1 MTAAHTRD
9 QGSWAT
15 ITAALDRAVGPGRPS
30 GAWTRYCCPAHEG
43 DGRGHKPS
51 LGVKYDPN
59 QQRTVV
65 RCFAGCDNEIVLD
78 TLGLQ
83 VRDMFDRRIE
93 RSSERDHRPSRPR
106 SREVSRADR
115 AIDAA
120 GLPLQSKK
128 PDLGR
133 QVSAWKVVDTYT
145 YVRADGTVA
154 GEVIRREADFERGRD
169 KTFSQRRWD
178 TQRGDWVDE
187 GFDKIPYNLPEVLA
201 AIEAGIPVYLVEG
214 EKDVESA
221 RRAGLV
227 ATTNAGGALSWTEEH
242 SQYLKGAKLLVCVV
256 DADAAG
262 YRRGD
267 RVRTS
272 MQPLVQRLRIVAPA
286 TGKDLTDHLT
296 CGHEVSEMV
305 PVPHL
310 DPFTPIPSTTPA
322 RQAISTPAAETTV
335 SAASSVSSAT
345 PGGNRMSD
353 HRLVPQLHDHAA
365 DQTPDIDHMG
375 AHWGRFMQMLLG
387 QLMNYAQKVA
397 IARKAAQEV
406 MKDRDEK
413 ERREAAAKEAAKR
426 AAIEA
431 KLEKLRQAGWNTAT
445 RSQIAAALRDAAA
458 WAPDSQRASDALGE
472 LVSHIHTRWGLRLD
486 LESGEV
492 HVAVPTEL
500 SGALA
505 AAETERAAS
514 SRLRTAS
521 ARMAQVVA
529 SAEGLEESERQ
540 AIFAE
545 IQSWRDN
552 PSAQQLEQLN
562 KTMAAR
568 KVDEKTRTRIRFVA
582 GYLGP
587 DVTMPLDQLGIVAA
601 VSPTAELRKLD
612 EPLVDPAEEAK
623 PRIDRLLLTYQDR
636 LRHGL
641 DTTGVTEELGRTV
654 ALMTAEDRELVRTRG
669 TEVRANPGG
678 EFKPLF
684 PDHVDR
690 EALAESVRMYA
701 ALAPEAER
709 QAVLSGD
716 MDATAVEQLRKQ
728 TAVHRARIDTALKKG
743 VGLHD
748 LERDQLRAV
757 LDDVEAGVKIVPE
770 MLFASDRFAA
780 AVDASRAED
789 IAATTSQLHRRQL
802 TEILSTGSVPPS
814 TLQRTTDEV
823 TRVFQAQTQLA
834 AGHINLAEYEQRGGD
849 VRLNASLARAG
860 VPEPVRNSVRA
871 HLDRAA
877 GECAITGKQ
886 ATRIASRWAERTD
899 RVAAARTPAPPAYDS
914 PQRREGLEQTLR
926 ESGHDEDEIAQRMAA
941 DSGHAK
947 PPSAAVRGNG
957 RGKTRTTK
965 QGAGVRRT
973 HHRRN
978 GRGPEHGLGL

>member
-1 MTAAHTRD
+1 MSAPARTRD
-9 QGSWAT
+9 EGSWEV
-15 ITAALDRAVGPGRPS
+15 ITAALDRTVGPGRPS
-30 GAWTRYCCPAHEG
+30 GAWTKYCCPAHELG
-43 DGRGHKPS
+43 GGHKPS
-51 LGVKYDPN
+51 LGVKYDSQ

-65 RCFAGCDNEIVLD
+65 RCFAGCANEDVLES
-78 TLGLQ
+78 LGLE
-83 VRDMFDRRIE
+83 VRDMFDQRIE
-93 RSSERDHRPSRPR
+93 RSVGAHRASRPR
-106 SREVSRADR
+106 PRQVSRADR
-115 AIDAA
+115 ALDAA
-120 GLPLQSKK
+120 GLPLVQPRK
-128 PDLGR
+128 PDLGA
-133 QVSAWKVVDTYT
+133 QTSAWKQVAAYA

-154 GEVIRREADFERGRD
+154 GEVVRQEADFESGRD
-169 KTFSQRRWD
+169 KQFHQRRWNER
-178 TQRGDWVDE
+178 TGRMEAG
-187 GFDKIPYNLPEVLA
+187 GFEPIPFNLPQVLEA
-201 AIEAGIPVYLVEG
+201 VRDGRLIAICEG
-214 EKDVESA
+214 EKDA
-221 RRAGLV
+221 IAAGKAGLV
-227 ATTNAGGALSWTEEH
+227 ATTNAGGAMVWKPEH
-242 SQYLKGAKLLVCVV
+242 AQWLKGARTVV
-256 DADAAG
+256 IVADRDTAG
-262 YRRGD
+262 YRRAE
-267 RVRTS
+267 RVMGTLAG
-272 MQPLVQRLRIVAPA
+272 LVQRVRVVQAA
-286 TGKDLTDHLT
+286 TGKDLHDHLQ
-296 CGHEVSEMV
+296 CGHEISELE
-305 PVPHL
+305 PIPHL
-310 DPFTPIPSTTPA
+310 DPYTRVQPA
-322 RQAISTPAAETTV
+322 APAPQAISTPAAETSV
-335 SAASSVSSAT
+335 SAASSVRPAT
-345 PGGNRMSD
+345 PGGNAMAD
-353 HRLVPQLHDHAA
+353 HHLVPQLHDHAP

-387 QLMNYAQKVA
+387 QLMTYAQKAA

-406 MKDRDEK
+406 LKERDEK
-413 ERREAAAKEAAKR
+413 ERREAAAKEAAER
-426 AAIEA
+426 AAVEA

-445 RSQIAAALRDAAA
+445 RSQIVAALRDAAA
-458 WAPDSQRASDALGE
+458 WAPDSQRAQDALGE
-472 LVSHIHTRWGLRLD
+472 LVSHIHNRWGLRLD

-492 HVAVPTEL
+492 HVAVPVEL

-505 AAETERAAS
+505 AAETERAAA

-529 SAEGLEESERQ
+529 SVEGLEESERQ

-552 PSAQQLEQLN
+552 PSAQQLQQLD
-562 KTMAAR
+562 KALASR

-601 VSPTAELRKLD
+601 VSPTAELRRLD
-612 EPLVDPAEEAK
+612 EPLVDPGEEVKHRVDTMLLDFQVKLRNGHDTAAVQQ
-623 PRIDRLLLTYQDR
+623 RL
-636 LRHGL
+636 G
-641 DTTGVTEELGRTV
+641 EAV
-654 ALMTAEDRELVRTRG
+654 ALMTEEDREIARQRG
-669 TEVRANPGG
+669 IEVRANPGG
-678 EFKPLF
+678 EFKPLW

-690 EALAESVRMYA
+690 EALAESVRLYA

-716 MDATAVEQLRKQ
+716 LDAAAVEQLRKQ
-728 TAVHRARIDTALKKG
+728 TGVHRARIDTALKKG
-743 VGLHD
+743 LGLHD

-789 IAATTSQLHRRQL
+789 IAATTSQVHRRQL
-802 TEILSTGSVPPS
+802 TEILTTGSVPPS
-814 TLQRTTDEV
+814 TVQRTTDEV
-823 TRVFQAQTQLA
+823 TKVFMAQTQLA
-834 AGHINLAEYEQRGGD
+834 AGHINLAEYEQRGID
-849 VRLNASLARAG
+849 VRLDASLARAG
-860 VPEPVRNSVRA
+860 VPEPVRNSVRN

-899 RVAAARTPAPPAYDS
+899 RVAATRTQAPPAYDS

-926 ESGHDEDEIAQRMAA
+926 GTDMSEDEIAQRMAA

-978 GRGPEHGLGL
+978 GKGPEHGLGL

>member
-1 MTAAHTRD
+1 MTTAHTRD

-59 QQRTVV
+59 QARTVV
-65 RCFAGCDNEIVLD
+65 RCFAGCDNEVVLD

-93 RSSERDHRPSRPR
+93 RSSERDRRPNRPR

-120 GLPLQSKK
+120 GLPLQGKK

-133 QVSAWKVVDTYT
+133 QLSAWKAVDTYT
-145 YVRADGTVA
+145 YVRADGTIA
-154 GEVIRREADFERGRD
+154 GEVIRREANFERGRD
-169 KTFSQRRWD
+169 KKFSQRRWD

-221 RRAGLV
+221 RRAGLI
-227 ATTNAGGALSWTEEH
+227 ATTNAGGAGSWTEEH
-242 SQYLKGAKLLVCVV
+242 AQYLKGAKLLVCVV

-272 MQPLVQRLRIVAPA
+272 MQPLVSRLRVVAPA
-286 TGKDLTDHLT
+286 TGKDLTDHLN

-310 DPFTPIPSTTPA
+310 DPFTAIPSTTPA

-335 SAASSVSSAT
+335 SAASSVRPAT
-345 PGGNRMSD
+345 PGGNPMAD
-353 HRLVPQLHDHAA
+353 HHLVPQLHDHAA

-387 QLMNYAQKVA
+387 QLLTYSQKVA
-397 IARKAAQEV
+397 IARKAAEQV
-406 MKDRDEK
+406 MRDRDEQ
-413 ERREAAAKEAAKR
+413 ERREAAAKEAAER
-426 AAIEA
+426 AAVEA

-492 HVAVPTEL
+492 HVAVPAEL

-505 AAETERAAS
+505 AAETERAAA

-521 ARMAQVVA
+521 TRMAKAVA
-529 SAEGLEESERQ
+529 SVEGLEESERQ
-540 AIFAE
+540 QIYAE
-545 IQSWRDN
+545 IQSWREN
-552 PSAQQLEQLN
+552 PSAKQLEQLD
-562 KTMAAR
+562 KALAGK

-601 VSPTAELRKLD
+601 VSPTAELRRLG
-612 EPLVDPAEEAK
+612 EPLVDPAEEIK

-636 LRHGL
+636 LRHGV
-641 DTTGVTEELGRTV
+641 DTTSVTEQLGQAV
-654 ALMTAEDRELVRTRG
+654 ALMTEEDREIVRKRG

-678 EFKPLF
+678 EFRQLF

-690 EALAESVRMYA
+690 EELAASVRMYA

-716 MDATAVEQLRKQ
+716 MDAAAAAQLRKQ
-728 TAVHRARIDTALKKG
+728 TAVHRARIDTALTKG
-743 VGLHD
+743 VGLHE

-757 LDDVEAGVKIVPE
+757 LDDVDAGVKIVPE
-770 MLFASDRFAA
+770 MLFAGERFAA

-789 IAATTSQLHRRQL
+789 IAATTSQVHRRQL
-802 TEILSTGSVPPS
+802 TEILNTGSVPPS
-814 TLQRTTDEV
+814 TVQRTTDEV

-834 AGHINLAEYEQRGGD
+834 AGHINLAEYEQRGID
-849 VRLNASLARAG
+849 VRLDASLARAG
-860 VPEPVRNSVRA
+860 VPEPIRNSVRN

-886 ATRIASRWAERTD
+886 ATRIASRWAERSD
-899 RVAAARTPAPPAYDS
+899 RVADERTSAPVAYDS
-914 PQRREGLEQTLR
+914 PQRRQGLEQTLR
-926 ESGHDEDEIAQRMAA
+926 GTDMSEDEIAQRMAA

-947 PPSAAVRGNG
+947 PPSAAVRGNSQ
-957 RGKTRTTK
+957 GKTRTTK

-978 GRGPEHGLGL
+978 GKGPEHGLGL